1 MRRLPNHRSE
11 KATSYEFALANRE
24 RVKGSPSER
33 RHTTT
38 TFAPTIRLSVD
49 TFNLIRLALK
59 AGQAH
64 LCTRD
69 RIPFD
74 WAILAVWSASFLI

>member
-38 TFAPTIRLSVD
+38 TFAITIRVLVGTSRAIPSVS
-49 TFNLIRLALK
+49 L
-59 AGQAH
+59 
-64 LCTRD
+64 
-69 RIPFD
+69 
-74 WAILAVWSASFLI
+74 SASTHMTTLRAGPF